1 MARPSPQLELH
12 AQFFANTA
20 HVEAKSLSS
29 AMLSE
34 QAELPDW
41 LDQQAPTWRLSQIY
55 CRDIYAR
62 MLC

>member
-20 HVEAKSLSS
+20 HVETKSPSS
-29 AMLSE
+29 AMQSE
-34 QAELPDW
+34 RAKLLDR
-41 LDQQAPTWRLSQIY
+41 LDQQAPTGRLSQTS